1 MDFEFTSRVFKG
13 LRLTSLAIVLL
24 LGAAVLHVLWK
35 RRVFQ
40 RTNEAGVERFGSYSG
55 KVGAQSIDWLLKFGS
70 MLLLAAGVLMLSYL
84 HVDTW
89 GWVVIAPALAFVLFI
104 WIGS

>member
-1 MDFEFTSRVFKG
+1 MSVFA
-13 LRLTSLAIVLL
+13 LFLL
-24 LGAAVLHVLWK
+24 LGAAGLHLMWK

-70 MLLLAAGVLMLSYL
+70 MLLLAAGVLILAYL

-89 GWVVIAPALAFVLFI
+89 GWVVIAPVLAYVLYLC
-104 WIGS
+104 IGA